1 MIRLKNQT
9 NVIYDTNIIIYYLFP
24 DGKYRIPLYTRP
36 AKRLTDFLFNQQ
48 SVIIVPHFIINEIE
62 RKGYYNIINDYFN
75 DIRQSSKLA
84 LMNKLKSNFEKLKKH
99 ENFLEEYYEP
109 SIKLLE
115 SISNAFID
123 FNNLDNIDKYFMRKH
138 TDMVN
143 PSVEDKKLILFS
155 KEKECPVISND
166 LDLTFFREKLL
177 NLNLVHEIIDFDSL
191 I

>member
-48 SVIIVPHFIINEIE
+48 SVIIASHFIINEIE

-123 FNNLDNIDKYFMRKH
+123 FNNLDNIDEYFMRKH

-155 KEKECPVISND
+155 KDKECPVISND

>member
-62 RKGYYNIINDYFN
+62 LKGYYNIINDYFN

-84 LMNKLKSNFEKLKKH
+84 LLNKLKSNFEKLKKH